1 MYQLSTVLLRHLEPA
16 LDMLAATIRACPEGT
31 WQRQGSIGP
40 AEHTYHALSSVDFW
54 IRDLARPFQPPPF
67 HSESAAMMSGP
78 AGHTLDK
85 QTLLDYL
92 ERLRAQCRDYLSAPD
107 PELLAE
113 QEVRGTPG
121 LPGRQV
127 SHADPPCPAP
137 RRHTP
142 PHDPRGG
149 HGRPPLARARRKAPI
164 AVGSLSAIAPPGRQ
178 ASRVTLSLRRPAQ
191 PRRALPS

>member
-92 ERLRAQCRDYLSAPD
+92 ERLRAQCRDYLSPPD

-113 QEVRGTPG
+113 QEVRGTPVSLADRCLMQIRHVQHHVG
-121 LPGRQV
+121 ILHRMILEEATVDLPWREHAERRQ
-127 SHADPPCPAP
+127 
-137 RRHTP
+137 
-142 PHDPRGG
+142 
-149 HGRPPLARARRKAPI
+149 
-164 AVGSLSAIAPPGRQ
+164 
-178 ASRVTLSLRRPAQ
+178 
-191 PRRALPS
+191 